1 MLRHIWFE
9 HRESTEIREK
19 VNNLPDTTSFHG
31 VAVDG
36 ANHPARAGDG
46 DRLLS
51 MVDLFA
57 GCGGL
62 SLGFENSGFTPVFVN
77 ELNDDARATYL
88 ANRHHSLGGM
98 RFAENEALHC
108 RDAQEL
114 GGGRLRKLEAD
125 LAALPELRYSKER
138 VRTWSAGGGSNIDV
152 LAGGPPCQG
161 FSGIGIRRSYDV
173 DKKELPSN
181 QLYEQM
187 AHIIEELRPRIFL
200 FENVR
205 GLLHAKWTKLGGEP
219 IFPDVFRRFRSIPG
233 YEVRWSLVHA
243 KDYGVPQNRPRV
255 LVVGIRKDIFETSSF
270 LKPATFIGADIERK
284 GDAVEAGFLP
294 TPRVNSFPH
303 LKELLEDLV
312 DPDVDALLRSGRY
325 PPGKL
330 ETLTYPSPK
339 PLTGIQRR
347 LRAKPSWMRGKKL
360 VLTEQEYSRHN
371 RRVVEK
377 FIAMQANNG
386 VIPEEFKTKKFA
398 QKLLPASWGNGEP
411 TITATSLPD
420 DYVHF
425 SQPRI
430 LTVRE
435 WARLQLFPDWYQF
448 CGKRTTGGLRRAGNP
463 REGVFDREVPK
474 YTQIGNAVPV
484 GLAEAVS
491 SHFRRILEEA
501 VG

>member
-1 MLRHIWFE
+1 MVRGQGIDRDLE
-9 HRESTEIREK
+9 EN
-19 VNNLPDTTSFHG
+19 VNNLRDNNSFQG
-31 VAVDG
+31 VAVDDADNPKRKG
-36 ANHPARAGDG
+36 GG

-51 MVDLFA
+51 VVDLFA

-98 RFAENEALHC
+98 RFAENEDLHC
-108 RDAQEL
+108 QDAHEL
-114 GGGRLRKLEAD
+114 VGNRLRKLEAD
-125 LAALPELRYSKER
+125 LAALPELGYSKER
-138 VRTWSAGGGSNIDV
+138 ARSWSKGGGSNIDV

-187 AHIIEELRPRIFL
+187 ANVIEELRPRIFL

-205 GLLHAKWTKLGGEP
+205 GLLHAKWTKSGGEL
-219 IFPDVFRRFRSIPG
+219 IFPDVLKRFKAIPG

-255 LVVGIRKDIFETSSF
+255 LVVGIRKDVFEACSF
-270 LKPATFIGADIERK
+270 LEPSTFKSEHVLRK

-294 TPRVNSFPH
+294 APRAMSFPH
-303 LKELLEDLV
+303 LEDLLGDLV
-312 DPDVDALLRSGRY
+312 DPEVDALLRSGEY
-325 PPGKL
+325 PSGKL
-330 ETLTYPSPK
+330 ESLVYPSPK
-339 PLTGIQRR
+339 PLTVIQRR

-360 VLTEQEYSRHN
+360 ALTEQEYSRHN
-371 RRVVEK
+371 RRVVAK
-377 FIAMQANNG
+377 FIAMHANNG
-386 VIPEEFKTKKFA
+386 EIPEEFKTKKFA

-425 SQPRI
+425 SQPRVP
-430 LTVRE
+430 TVRE

-448 CGKRTTGGLRRAGNP
+448 RGKRTTGGLRRAGNP

-491 SHFRRILEEA
+491 AHFRQILEEA